1 MRLEELE
8 NEQRYLEGSSNKL
21 LRSSFLYMIMGLLVT
36 FLVPVYMIFFNPELI
51 NLIAKSYYAIII
63 LEFIIVMFLS
73 SRISK
78 LSSGMS
84 KLLFFIYS
92 VLNGFVFSLIGLAI
106 GDVFIIGYTLV
117 TTIIMFG
124 VTAIYGYATKED
136 LSNYSS
142 YLKTGLISIIIVSL
156 LNIFLKAPIVYWM
169 ITIFG
174 VVLFS
179 ALTAYD
185 VNKIKKLAYEI
196 SDGDEETIQKLGI
209 MGALTLY
216 LDFINLFLYLL
227 RIFSKKRN

>member
-36 FLVPVYMIFFNPELI
+36 FLVPVYMVFFNPGLI

-63 LEFIIVMFLS
+63 LEFVVVMFLS
-73 SRISK
+73 ARISK
-78 LSSGMS
+78 MSTGMS
-84 KLLFFIYS
+84 KLLFFVYS
-92 VLNGFVFSLIGLAI
+92 ILNGFVFSLIGLAI
-106 GDVFIIGYTLV
+106 GDVFVIGYTLV

-124 VTAIYGYATKED
+124 VTAIYGYTTKED

-156 LNIFLKAPIVYWM
+156 LNIFLKAPAVYWM

-185 VNKIKKLAYEI
+185 VNKIKNLAYEI

-209 MGALTLY
+209 LGALTLY

>member
-36 FLVPVYMIFFNPELI
+36 FLVPVYIVFFNSGLI
-51 NLIAKSYYAIII
+51 NFIAKSYYAIII
-63 LEFIIVMFLS
+63 LEFVVVMFLS
-73 SRISK
+73 ARISK
-78 LSSGMS
+78 MSTGMS
-84 KLLFFIYS
+84 KLLFFVYS
-92 VLNGFVFSLIGLAI
+92 ILNGFVFSLIGLAI
-106 GDVFIIGYTLV
+106 GDVFVIGYTLV

-124 VTAIYGYATKED
+124 VTAIYGYTTKED

-156 LNIFLKAPIVYWM
+156 LNIFLKAPAVYWM

-185 VNKIKKLAYEI
+185 VNKIKNLAYEI

-209 MGALTLY
+209 LGALTLY

>member
-36 FLVPVYMIFFNPELI
+36 FLVPVYMIFFNPGLI
-51 NLIAKSYYAIII
+51 DFIIKSYYAIVI
-63 LEFIIVMFLS
+63 LEFVVVMFLS
-73 SRISK
+73 ARISK
-78 LSSGMS
+78 MSTGMS
-84 KLLFFIYS
+84 KLLFFVYS
-92 VLNGFVFSLIGLAI
+92 ILNGFVFSLIGLAI
-106 GDVFIIGYTLV
+106 GDVFVIGYTLV

-124 VTAIYGYATKED
+124 VTAIYGYTTKED

-156 LNIFLKAPIVYWM
+156 LNIFLKAPAVYWM

-185 VNKIKKLAYEI
+185 VNKIKNLAYKI

-209 MGALTLY
+209 LGALTLY

>member
-36 FLVPVYMIFFNPELI
+36 FLVPVYMVFFNPGLI
-51 NLIAKSYYAIII
+51 NLIAKLYYAIII
-63 LEFIIVMFLS
+63 LEFVVVMFLS
-73 SRISK
+73 ARISK
-78 LSSGMS
+78 MSTGMS
-84 KLLFFIYS
+84 KLLFFVYS
-92 VLNGFVFSLIGLAI
+92 ILNGFVFSLIGLAI
-106 GDVFIIGYTLV
+106 GDVFVIGYTLV

-124 VTAIYGYATKED
+124 VTAIYGYTTKED

-156 LNIFLKAPIVYWM
+156 LNIFLKAPAVYWM

-185 VNKIKKLAYEI
+185 VNKIKNLAYEI

-209 MGALTLY
+209 LGALTLY